1 MDALNAKISHKP
13 PNFDEIVSYIDKAHK
28 EITNQPAQ
36 VAAFNRCADFLK
48 SHPHSHWY
56 CDPYIYP
63 MASHVLFLFSMNDT
77 NTGLFVKDQIAT
89 CLSRCPDC
97 VSGFIKAK
105 SQLYHTF
112 VVNRNIPIPQVNQ
125 VLKIITQWQIKIIK
139 DHLLQAASTG
149 ILDSVVENYL
159 YVCFYD
165 PEILKED
172 DEIKN
177 AFRLLIERS
186 SINQF
191 TGFGGSYIYFLFGDD
206 TFLRE
211 WTTRKLPHVNIIKDT
226 NVMTDEFSL
235 HLYKIQNPN
244 TYDEKSASL
253 FWQNCCLLIK
263 CFKREFLNVFNLPGD
278 LEPKSKLDGV
288 LYFRLL
294 TVLRNHIF
302 AQVSLPLP
310 HLLEFLN
317 HLTVNYEL
325 ELWTK
330 WDFRGEPPE
339 KFIVSILGNSS
350 FSRFIQSPGHVDT
363 MISWTYPFWKS
374 LSGIHSIR
382 AGTRIARF
390 YLAFNGTI
398 NNLQLLYPVF
408 QILNESFNILQLK
421 SSTPDKLDVEIGKL
435 KDFRPILDD
444 HSDVILKCLDSF
456 EVEHRLLILDLLCSA
471 LSFDILILFSNSVH
485 LERGRNPK
493 TFDSYPLL
501 WKRLAS
507 SNDVKIPVVQL
518 FQSFQDVCMI
528 DKFEDRKLND
538 DLGLSVAIKAH
549 KANADRII
557 DYLNALFNKLGE
569 LNPSNLRGIF
579 DNPEAMNGF
588 WSCLFSANNSQDTLS
603 VLYQAFD
610 VEGRLEGI
618 SNLLEN
624 HFISCLRSII
634 SGLKK
639 LLILEAFEPCPKTV
653 RVLMDVIN
661 CLSDPTEGILR
672 RNPRIVNDV
681 VAQDLL
687 KEFWSVTWKFLT
699 MIYIK
704 TIQWA
709 NQYSADLLI
718 EFTRDNLDLSHLLLD
733 SYSLMIDLIKNE
745 DVAKKFIQEVLN
757 VFSSAMVWFKLQDSS
772 LSRSC
777 VELIFQGLDLAV
789 ANKLEIST
797 DLIASMVKY
806 GLSVRKFK
814 TRLTEEQRTS
824 IIAKAKEINI
834 RVLEKV
840 LLEFAPP
847 PKKVS
852 KSPEV
857 IEVSEGDSK
866 QPRITNF
873 GINSKIP
880 TPIPQPKPTKLSNLE
895 LARNLL
901 NKPKAAP
908 APARPAGF
916 NKKEVAVGR
925 SLNLQK
931 KKAHDSDDSEPEGE
945 TDNSDIFVKS
955 SKKTKV
961 TEIGIDGKPL
971 IRTKRVKSAEEIER
985 EENLKLRMR
994 LNVDLNGLYRQILRW
1009 NYSDSQFPGVSAEV
1023 GTLKDTYE
1031 NISEYTKA
1039 TEPLLLLECW
1049 SQIQSAKD
1057 RGQETPFELYVGSRV
1072 SNDGFFE
1079 LYCSMSKKKVSD
1091 IKLIETDLVVITFA
1105 EMAPSG
1111 SDLTTYIKHPNTIT
1125 WLAKVTSIKSANQET
1140 SDVTLRINPVGDMLS
1155 KLGPGVQLCAMKV
1168 MQMVTVEREYSS
1180 LKGLQYY
1187 DLCKD
1192 ILASKPAEPV
1202 KIPEEDLK
1210 SAMKTFNV
1218 NSSQA
1223 QAILGTQNAKGFSLI
1238 QGPPGTGKT
1247 KTILGILGY
1256 NLREEKADASEI
1268 KIVGEAVK
1276 RENKILICAPS
1287 NAAVDELVLRIR
1299 GGILNS
1305 TGQMVAPKVVRL
1317 GRSDAVN
1324 SAVKDCT
1331 LEELVDRHLS
1341 AAPTETN
1348 NLSAIKQKKNE
1359 ITDERRKLFSKKET
1373 IRDEKELAEIDYK
1386 IRLLSKE
1393 RNQILNQ
1400 IEEQKEQNSKAYR
1413 SRDIERRQLQAKIL
1427 NDAQIICA
1435 TLSGSAH
1442 DILANTFIKFNK
1454 VIIDEACQCVEL
1466 SSIIPLRY
1474 GCTQCIMVG
1483 DPNQLPPTVISQK
1496 AADLQYDQSLFVR
1509 MQKKNPDSVYL
1520 LDVQYRM
1527 HPDIS
1532 LFPSREFYKGR
1543 LKNGDNTLPSNTR
1556 SWHENTLLSPY
1567 RFFNTTGAHKQNE
1580 RTKSL
1585 FNTSEANIALELVEN
1600 LISLMPDRD
1609 YKGKIGIISP
1619 YKEQISVLKR
1629 IFRSKLDPYIERL
1642 IDFNTVD
1649 GFQGQEKDIIIMSC
1663 VRANDAGGVGFLSD
1677 VRRMNV
1683 ALTRAKSTLWVLGNA
1698 TSLSRN
1704 HTWKDLIEDARSRGL
1719 VSDAKS
1725 GFLRSEYFHPPPPQ
1739 PQSNKKKNKEKIEEL
1754 HEPKDKQSE
1763 QPKEPKENESKST
1776 KDKEPKINE
1785 SEKGKDKISNGQ
1797 SKKRPLDEISKEPKR
1812 QKSLSP
1818 TPTKSGI
1825 FSAIPDRQVTKK
1837 TKPTIYKL
1845 PPKEPEAGTNV
1856 TTGTTAESNQ
1866 KKINPSKSG
1875 LLPPR
1880 PKKSSLFI
1888 PRKRRP

>member
-1 MDALNAKISHKP
+1 MDPLNPKLSHKP
-13 PNFDEIVSYIDKAHK
+13 PNFDEIVSYIEKAHK
-28 EITNQPAQ
+28 ENTNQPAQ

-48 SHPHSHWY
+48 SNPHSHWF

-63 MASHVLFLFSMNDT
+63 IASHVLFLFSMNDT
-77 NTGLFVKDQIAT
+77 KTGLFVKDQIAASI
-89 CLSRCPDC
+89 SRCPDC
-97 VSGFIKAK
+97 VSGFVKGK

-125 VLKIITQWQIKIIK
+125 VLKILTNWQIKIIK
-139 DHLLQAASTG
+139 DELLSSTTTG
-149 ILDSVVENYL
+149 INNVVENYL
-159 YVCFYD
+159 YMCLYD
-165 PEILKED
+165 AEILKED
-172 DEIKN
+172 VEIMN
-177 AFRLLIERS
+177 AFKLLIVQS
-186 SINQF
+186 KINQEF
-191 TGFGGSYIYFLFGDD
+191 NGFCGSFIYFLFSDD
-206 TFLRE
+206 KVLRD
-211 WTTRKLPHVNIIKDT
+211 WTVRKLQHVQVIKDT
-226 NVMTDEFSL
+226 NPMTDEFSN
-235 HLYKIQNPN
+235 HSYKIQNPN
-244 TYDEKSASL
+244 TYDEKAASL

-263 CFKREFLNVFNLPGD
+263 CFKKQFLEVFNLPGD
-278 LEPKSKLDGV
+278 LEPRSKLDGV

-310 HLLEFLN
+310 HLLEFLS
-317 HLTVNYEL
+317 HLTIEYEL
-325 ELWTK
+325 DLWTK
-330 WDFRGEPPE
+330 WDFRGELPE

-350 FSRFIQSPGHVDT
+350 FSRFIQSPNHVNC
-363 MISWTYPFWKS
+363 MITWTYPFWKS
-374 LSGIHSIR
+374 LSGIYSIR
-382 AGTRIARF
+382 AGTRITRF

-398 NNLQLLYPVF
+398 NNLQSLDPVF
-408 QILNESFNILQLK
+408 RILNESFNISSLR
-421 SSTPDKLDVEIGKL
+421 SSTPDKLDIEIGKL

-444 HSDVILKCLDSF
+444 HSDVLIKCLDTF
-456 EVEHRLLILDLLCSA
+456 EGENKLLIADIISSA
-471 LSFDILILFSNSVH
+471 LSFDISILFSNSIH

-501 WKRLAS
+501 WKRLTGS
-507 SNDVKIPVVQL
+507 DSKLPVPR
-518 FQSFQDVCMI
+518 FFSSFQDVCMI
-528 DKFEDRKLND
+528 DKFEDRKSNEQ
-538 DLGLSVAIKAH
+538 LGLSVAIKAH
-549 KANADRII
+549 KANVDVIV
-557 DYLNALFNKLGE
+557 DSLNTLFNKFGE
-569 LNPSNLRGIF
+569 LNPNHLMGIF
-579 DNPEAMNGF
+579 ENSQAMMGF
-588 WSCLFSANNSQDTLS
+588 WSCLFSAGNSQDTLL

-618 SNLLEN
+618 TKLLEN
-624 HFISCLRSII
+624 YFIKSMEAII
-634 SGLKK
+634 SGIKK
-639 LLILEAFEPCPKTV
+639 LLVLEAFEPCPKTV

-661 CLSDPTEGILR
+661 GLADPTEGLLR
-672 RNPRIVNDV
+672 RNPGIAKDE
-681 VAQDLL
+681 VAQNLL
-687 KEFWSVTWKFLT
+687 IEFWSVTWKFST

-733 SYSLMIDLIKNE
+733 SYSLMVDIVKTENVD
-745 DVAKKFIQEVLN
+745 KKFIQEVLN
-757 VFSSAMVWFKLQDSS
+757 VFTSAMVWFKLQDAS

-789 ANKLEIST
+789 AHQLEIST
-797 DLIASMVKY
+797 DLIANMVKY

-840 LLEFAPP
+840 LLEVVPP
-847 PKKVS
+847 ANKSVS
-852 KSPEV
+852 RSATPDI
-857 IEVSEGDSK
+857 IEVSEGDAK

-873 GINSKIP
+873 GSNSKIP
-880 TPIPQPKPTKLSNLE
+880 TPINPPKPTKLSNLE
-895 LARNLL
+895 LARLNLL
-901 NKPKAAP
+901 NQNLPKKSAP

-916 NKKEVAVGR
+916 NKKEVSVGR

-955 SKKTKV
+955 TKSKV

-994 LNVDLNGLYRQILRW
+994 LNVDLNGLYRQILKW
-1009 NYSDSQFPGVSAEV
+1009 NYADSQFPGVSSEV
-1023 GTLKDTYE
+1023 GNLKDTYE
-1031 NISEYTKA
+1031 NISDYTRA

-1111 SDLTTYIKHPNTIT
+1111 PELATYMKHPKTIT
-1125 WLAKVTSIKSANQET
+1125 WLAKVTSIKSANPET
-1140 SDVTLRINPVGDMLS
+1140 SDVTLRINPVGDMLN

-1202 KIPEEDLK
+1202 KIPQEKLN
-1210 SAMKTFNV
+1210 SAMKTYNV

-1223 QAILGTQNAKGFSLI
+1223 QAILGTQDATGFSLI

-1305 TGQMVAPKVVRL
+1305 SGELVTPKVVRL

-1331 LEELVDRHLS
+1331 LEELVDKHLS
-1341 AAPTETN
+1341 APTEN
-1348 NLSAIKQKKNE
+1348 NLPAIRQKKNE
-1359 ITDERRKLFSKKET
+1359 ITDERKKLFDKKET
-1373 IRDEKELAEIDYK
+1373 IEDEKELAEIDYK

-1393 RNQILNQ
+1393 RNHLLNQ

-1427 NDAQIICA
+1427 NEAQIICA

-1509 MQKKNPDSVYL
+1509 IQKKHPDSVYL

-1527 HPDIS
+1527 HPEIS
-1532 LFPSREFYKGR
+1532 LFPSREFYKSR
-1543 LKNGDNTLPSNTR
+1543 LKNGDNTLASNTR
-1556 SWHENTLLSPY
+1556 SWHQNQLLSPY
-1567 RFFNTTGAHKQNE
+1567 RFFNTVGAHKQNE

-1619 YKEQISVLKR
+1619 YKEQINVLKR
-1629 IFRSKLDPYIERL
+1629 IFRGKLDPYVERL

-1698 TSLSRN
+1698 TSLCRN

-1725 GFLRSEYFHPPPPQ
+1725 GFLRSEYFIPPPIEPKNKTKDDRKKSDKIEDLGSEPQ
-1739 PQSNKKKNKEKIEEL
+1739 TNGTNSNKHTKESSPL
-1754 HEPKDKQSE
+1754 
-1763 QPKEPKENESKST
+1763 KS
-1776 KDKEPKINE
+1776 DDRQN
-1785 SEKGKDKISNGQ
+1785 
-1797 SKKRPLDEISKEPKR
+1797 SKKRPSGEVTKEFKR
-1812 QKSLSP
+1812 QKNSP
-1818 TPTKSGI
+1818 PVPTKSGI
-1825 FSAIPDRQVTKK
+1825 FSPESNRVIPKK
-1837 TKPTIYKL
+1837 PKPTIYKL
-1845 PPKEPEAGTNV
+1845 PKKPEASTV
-1856 TTGTTAESNQ
+1856 ESSSSEPSES
-1866 KKINPSKSG
+1866 KTDIAPSKSG
-1875 LLPPR
+1875 SLPPR